1 MILNAILATASLC
14 IGAWIAS
21 VLQSLPPV
29 VPLKKVKDYQGRHVT
44 VCGRVLEAVV
54 LQDGTVRAARV
65 LHGPRPDF
73 GLDQEAVNA
82 VRQWRLKP
90 GTDGKRPANV
100 VVPIELSFRL
110 K

>member
-14 IGAWIAS
+14 IGAWMLTYEVQPNYTRSAMRAH
-21 VLQSLPPV
+21 Q
-29 VPLKKVKDYQGRHVT
+29 QGLSF
-44 VCGRVLEAVV
+44 LEAVV

-82 VRQWRLKP
+82 VRQWRFKP